1 MRPLK
6 SRVCFRM
13 RYLLDTD
20 TCSYILRSKPL
31 SFLEKLQSVPMNDVL
46 VSVVTVAE
54 LRYGVEKLVSPRLT
68 QRVVDD
74 FLAYL
79 NVLPWCEAITPFYA
93 RIRHDLQTRGTLIGA
108 MDLMI
113 AAHALQ
119 EGAILVTNNTKH
131 FSKVTGLKL
140 ENWVV
145 S

>member
-1 MRPLK
+1 
-6 SRVCFRM
+6 M

-20 TCSYILRSKPL
+20 TCSYIMRSKPL
-31 SFLEKLQSVPMNDVL
+31 SVLEKLQSVPMNDVL

-54 LRYGVEKLVSPRLT
+54 LRYGVEKLASPRLT

-93 RIRHDLQTRGTLIGA
+93 RIWHDLQTRGTLIGA